1 MKLNVI
7 LGVAGVN
14 HLESEKALRIGRAFE
29 FLVLLALLVVFAQV
43 FMLFSEEVIEARW
56 VNNLIWFI
64 FFSELIVNLFNVTK
78 KGRYL
83 KENWLNVVIVVI
95 AFPAFDWGS
104 DWALI
109 VRSLRLLLFIRFFTS
124 FFKDFLLILNRN
136 RFGQILVASSFII
149 LGAGAL
155 FAYLEDKTFWDGVWY
170 SLVTITTVGY
180 GDIVPVS
187 EYGRIFGVFLIL
199 FGVVFFSL
207 VTANISAFLIGSE
220 QRKLESDILEYMK
233 ATEKRLAKQ
242 QLMNEEHVE
251 RIILHMSAEIED
263 LKNEIHTIR
272 HDSEKASQAKARK
285 K

>member
-272 HDSEKASQAKARK
+272 HDSEKASQAKPRK